1 MNLSQGCAVFPV
13 EPSFPPELP
22 SYSGFIQRQSRGS
35 PSTMTEQKII
45 TRRAALVI
53 SGAGASAI
61 ALAACTPGT
70 DTGAPP
76 ADSSTTD
83 AASQAPS
90 ASSSAAPGAGAASGT
105 EVAKLA
111 DIPVGGSIDAK
122 LGADPIVLAQP
133 TAGEVVGFSAICTH
147 QQCVVAAAAT
157 EFDCPCHQSRFDAAT
172 GEPFPGSKALTGL
185 AKLTVTIDGDTVLAS
200 A

>member
-1 MNLSQGCAVFPV
+1 
-13 EPSFPPELP
+13 
-22 SYSGFIQRQSRGS
+22 
-35 PSTMTEQKII
+35 MTEQKII
-45 TRRAALVI
+45 TRRSALVI
-53 SGAGASAI
+53 GGAGASAI

-70 DTGAPP
+70 ETGSAPS
-76 ADSSTTD
+76 DSATD
-83 AASQAPS
+83 AATPAPS
-90 ASSSAAPGAGAASGT
+90 SSTGSTPDAGATSGT

-122 LGADPIVLAQP
+122 LGGDPIVLAQP

-147 QQCVVAAAAT
+147 QQCVVAAAET

-185 AKLTVTIDGDTVLAS
+185 AKLTITVDGDTVLAT